1 METKKLNK
9 KLFLH
14 KENTVENQEQ
24 FEQNKKRLSKQCQI
38 VYDALLRGEKL
49 TTSVAL
55 IQYGIGDLR
64 RRIKDLKDIWNIP
77 VQDQYLEGRFKEYF
91 LSNSNDI

>member
-1 METKKLNK
+1 MENHKLNK
-9 KLFLH
+9 KLFIH
-14 KENTVENQEQ
+14 KENKAENQQQ
-24 FEQNKKRLSKQCQI
+24 FEQNKKQLSKQCQI
-38 VYDALLRGEKL
+38 VYDAFLRGEKL

-64 RRIKDLKDIWNIP
+64 RRVKDLKDIWNIP

-91 LSNSNDI
+91 LKL

>member
-1 METKKLNK
+1 MENHKLNT
-9 KLFLH
+9 KLFIH
-14 KENTVENQEQ
+14 VENTAENQEQ
-24 FEQNKKRLSKQCQI
+24 FDKNKKRLSKQCQI

-77 VQDQYLEGRFKEYF
+77 VEDQYLEGRFKEYF
-91 LSNSNDI
+91 LKL